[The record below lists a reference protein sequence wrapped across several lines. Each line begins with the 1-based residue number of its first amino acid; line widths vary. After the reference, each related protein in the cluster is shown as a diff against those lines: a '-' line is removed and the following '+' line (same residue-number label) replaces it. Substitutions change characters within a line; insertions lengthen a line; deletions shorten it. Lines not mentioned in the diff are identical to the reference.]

1 MLLNHMILDM
11 TVVDNGLPDVLLN
24 LERGVDIVSRAQN
37 EGLTDR
43 VL

>member
-24 LERGVDIVSRAQN
+24 LERGVDLVSSHHN
-37 EGLTDR
+37 KKNTDR